1 MCENDH
7 GEMITVNNMHQ
18 NSLSTPILMMMV
30 MVIWLELV
38 NEESL
43 LKPRISIV
51 ILSSLKLMHTVCI
64 KNSDSFIII
73 KLADEMNQTP

>member
-18 NSLSTPILMMMV
+18 NSLSTSILMLMV
-30 MVIWLELV
+30 MVIWHELV
-38 NEESL
+38 NGKSL
-43 LKPRISIV
+43 LKLRNSIV
-51 ILSSLKLMHTVCI
+51 ILSCLKLMHTVCI

-73 KLADEMNQTP
+73 KLAGEMNQTP

>member
-18 NSLSTPILMMMV
+18 NSLSTSILMLMV
-30 MVIWLELV
+30 MAIWHELV

-43 LKPRISIV
+43 LKSRNSIV
-51 ILSSLKLMHTVCI
+51 IMVVEVDAYCFI

-73 KLADEMNQTP
+73 KLAGEMNQTP